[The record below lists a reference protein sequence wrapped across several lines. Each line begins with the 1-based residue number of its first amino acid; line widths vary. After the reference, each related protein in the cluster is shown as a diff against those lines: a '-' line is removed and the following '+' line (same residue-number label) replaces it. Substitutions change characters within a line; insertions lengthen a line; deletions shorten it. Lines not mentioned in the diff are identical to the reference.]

1 MESDLTDKEW
11 KKSKAIISTIEAAR
25 KRSLGAQLFL
35 AIFNNPREGH
45 NVYQIAANNGYIPR
59 KRQGFIAAQRVV
71 DASLGYCLLGSRVG
85 IRVQI
90 APRLPDENSLILLW
104 LGRFVT
110 ETGVQIRPFLLYQ
123 VCIVIL

>member
-71 DASLGYCLLGSRVG
+71 DASLGDVFFNNPWSSVEDVLANATSAAIQNYRKSCD
-85 IRVQI
+85 
-90 APRLPDENSLILLW
+90 LP
-104 LGRFVT
+104 F
-110 ETGVQIRPFLLYQ
+110 RPTATPLKGQ
-123 VCIVIL
+123 SV